1 MNRVVKIAVLL
12 CAGIAIACGP
22 EEKTPRNAGTK
33 KQEVSAMGHFV
44 IVCYRPKAGKEAALV
59 QLVRDHV
66 PRLRK
71 EGLVT
76 EREGYAMRAK
86 DGTIVEVFEWKS
98 VKATEE
104 AHSNPAVQQMWKEFG
119 EVSDYD
125 MIGNLPEAK
134 QMFSGFEAIDQRK

>member
-1 MNRVVKIAVLL
+1 MNRVVKSAVLL

-44 IVCYRPKAGKEAALV
+44 IVCYRPKPGKEAALV

-119 EVSDYD
+119 EVCDYD

-134 QMFSGFEAIDQRK
+134 QMFSGFEAIDLRK

>member
-1 MNRVVKIAVLL
+1 MGRFVTSSLLL
-12 CAGIAIACGP
+12 CAGIAVAFGP
-22 EEKTPRNAGTK
+22 SDKAPRDAGTK
-33 KQEVSAMGHFV
+33 KQEVTAMGHFV

-66 PRLRK
+66 PRLRR

-76 EREGYAMRAK
+76 DREGYAMRAK
-86 DGTIVEVFEWKS
+86 DGTVVEVFEWKS

-119 EVSDYD
+119 EVCDYD

-134 QMFSGFEAIDQRK
+134 QMFSGFEAIDLRK

>member
-119 EVSDYD
+119 EVCDYD